1 MTDKEGTILVIDKY
15 MQYGF
20 RDAMRSLW
28 RHKGMVFVTIFT
40 VATMLLVLGATAL
53 VALNSQY
60 ATNEMEDQL
69 EIIVF
74 LEDKI
79 SREEAIAMESKFQQ
93 IEGLREVIFVP
104 KEDALENMG
113 DKFENTTSLTEALG
127 GVNPLPDAY
136 HIKVEQAEQIA
147 GAVRFLERQP
157 EIEMIRYGQDLVD
170 NMMSLTRVIGIACV
184 AIVVG
189 MLIVALFLINS
200 TIRLTVATR
209 SEEITIMKYVG
220 ATNLYVRIPFFL
232 EGLFIG
238 IIGAVLADLILYFG
252 YQYILAYLIANLS
265 FVPVLDSQTILL
277 QVMLILLGGGM
288 ALGAIGSNIAVKK
301 YLNV

>member
-20 RDAMRSLW
+20 RDALRSLW

-53 VALNSQY
+53 VALNSQH

-69 EIIVF
+69 EIVVF
-74 LEDKI
+74 LE
-79 SREEAIAMESKFQQ
+79 STVTREDAVAMESTFSQ
-93 IEGLREVIFVP
+93 ITGLREVIFVP
-104 KEDALENMG
+104 KEDALKNMG
-113 DKFENTTSLTEALG
+113 EKFESTTSLTEALG

-136 HIKVEQAEQIA
+136 HIKVEHAEQIA
-147 GAVRFLERQP
+147 GAVKFLERQP
-157 EIEMIRYGQDLVD
+157 QIEMIRYGKDMVN
-170 NMMSLTRVIGIACV
+170 NMMNLTKVIGIACV
-184 AIVVG
+184 AIVTG

-238 IIGAVLADLILYFG
+238 IVGAIFADIILYFG
-252 YQYILAYLIANLS
+252 YQYILTYLMTNLS

-277 QVMLILLGGGM
+277 QVMLILLVGGM

>member
-1 MTDKEGTILVIDKY
+1 
-15 MQYGF
+15 
-20 RDAMRSLW
+20 
-28 RHKGMVFVTIFT
+28 
-40 VATMLLVLGATAL
+40 
-53 VALNSQY
+53 
-60 ATNEMEDQL
+60 
-69 EIIVF
+69 
-74 LEDKI
+74 
-79 SREEAIAMESKFQQ
+79 MESKFQQ